1 MVITRNYIY
10 VCFVDSKKAFN
21 TVIHSGIKY
30 KLLQN
35 NINGM
40 FYRILC
46 DMYKNNYLSV
56 KLGSKLTQP
65 FKSDVGGQTRGCFEP
80 QYFQKIS
87 Y

>member
-1 MVITRNYIY
+1 MVITRNYMYALLILKR
-10 VCFVDSKKAFN
+10 CL
-21 TVIHSGIKY
+21 TLIHSGIKY

-40 FYRILC
+40 FHRILC

-65 FKSDVGGQTRGCFEP
+65 FKSDIGGRQGVVLSPIF
-80 QYFQKIS
+80 FNFFLMI
-87 Y
+87 